1 MNTSSSAIA
10 DALVTMFSAASLFG
24 PGNVAKNSYKI
35 LETST
40 GSCLT
45 VQWVRY
51 NSTPLTFGTPMSG
64 RKTWSFSLKCW
75 VRDTGNPTAAV
86 ERVWKATDN
95 IVSCLA
101 ADDTLQDTVD
111 LIGSINAF
119 RDPELA
125 ITIGGATWLPFE
137 FTFDAIQ
144 FP

>member
-10 DALVTMFSAASLFG
+10 DAIVTMFSAASQFG
-24 PGNVAKNSYKI
+24 SGNVAKNSYKI

-51 NSTPLTFGTPMSG
+51 NSTPLTFGVPMTG
-64 RKTWSFSLKCW
+64 RKRWSFSLKCW
-75 VRDTGNPTAAV
+75 IRDTGNPTAAV

-95 IVSCLA
+95 VVDCLM
-101 ADDTLQDTVD
+101 ADDTLQGTVD
-111 LIGSINAF
+111 FLNNINAF

-125 ITIGGATWLPFE
+125 ITVGGATWLPFE
-137 FTFDAIQ
+137 FTFDAVML
-144 FP
+144 P

>member
-1 MNTSSSAIA
+1 MSSSASAIG
-10 DALVTMFSAASLFG
+10 DALVTMFSAASQFG
-24 PGNVAKNSYKI
+24 SGNVAKNSYKV

-51 NSTPLTFGTPMSG
+51 NYTPLAFGVPMTG
-64 RKTWSFSLKCW
+64 RRTWSFSLKCW

-86 ERVWKATDN
+86 DRVWKATDN
-95 IVSCLA
+95 IVACLT
-101 ADDTLQDTVD
+101 ADDTLQGTVD
-111 LIGSINAF
+111 LVNNINAF

-137 FTFDAIQ
+137 FTLDAIQ